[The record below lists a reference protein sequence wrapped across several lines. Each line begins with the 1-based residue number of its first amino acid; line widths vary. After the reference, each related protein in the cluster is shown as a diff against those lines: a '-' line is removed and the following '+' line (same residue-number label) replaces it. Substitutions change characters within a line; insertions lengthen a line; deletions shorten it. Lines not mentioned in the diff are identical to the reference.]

1 VKLAYTGFDMNGRAV
16 QGVVESAG
24 AAEASESLRRQ
35 GVLVTSVVEAAKS
48 AGLFSRA
55 AGGARASGGSATNA
69 GGASLVAAGAGGVS
83 GSVGGS
89 GIGGGRVNVSG
100 GGGGGGGGS
109 LSELA
114 GFARQLSVL
123 ISAKTPL
130 VQALQAIERQTPP
143 GAWCSTLSA
152 MRQKVE
158 EGVSLSEAM
167 EYFPRQFNA
176 VCRALV
182 QAGEA
187 GGSLDMMLRNL
198 AELTRQQLHMRRSV
212 VGALVYPVA
221 LISISSI
228 VLIGLVLFVLPRF
241 EELFK
246 SLGAALP
253 PSTQLLIDISSFGRQ
268 WWFVIVPAVLGS
280 VTGLVFYAR
289 SERGAMTLQSV
300 LMATPRVGMIV
311 RSLAT
316 ARIARVLGALLE
328 AKVGLLDALK
338 LTRQATTIAA
348 YARILEDAE
357 DRITRGENFS
367 ATLAGSAL
375 IPPAIVEA
383 VASGERSGQIG
394 PVLTQV
400 GKFMDEDNELIIKS
414 LTTLLEPLILVI
426 LGVLIGGVAIAM
438 FLPLF
443 DLTAAG
449 GGGSAGGAP

>member
-1 VKLAYTGFDMNGRAV
+1 VKLAYSGFDMSGRAV
-16 QGVVESAG
+16 QGAIESAG
-24 AAEASESLRRQ
+24 SAEATEALRRQ
-35 GVLVTSVVEAAKS
+35 GVLVTSLRES
-48 AGLFSRA
+48 
-55 AGGARASGGSATNA
+55 ASGGNA
-69 GGASLVAAGAGGVS
+69 AEGVRRVLGRAGA
-83 GSVGGS
+83 
-89 GIGGGRVNVSG
+89 
-100 GGGGGGGGS
+100 GGGGGS
-109 LSELA
+109 LTELA
-114 GFARQLSVL
+114 AFSRQLSVL

-130 VQALQAIERQTPP
+130 VQAIQAIERQTPP
-143 GAWCSTLSA
+143 GAWQTTLTA
-152 MRQKVE
+152 LRRRVE

-167 EYFPRQFNA
+167 EQFPRQFNA

-182 QAGEA
+182 QAGES
-187 GGSLDMMLRNL
+187 GGSLDVMLRNL

-221 LISISSI
+221 LISISSL
-228 VLIGLVLFVLPRF
+228 VLVGLVLFVLPRF

-253 PSTQLLIDISSFGRQ
+253 PSTQLLIDVSTFGRD
-268 WWFVIVPAVLGS
+268 WWWAVVPS
-280 VTGLVFYAR
+280 VVGGVVGLVMFTR
-289 SERGAMTLQSV
+289 SDGGRGTVQRV

-338 LTRQATTIAA
+338 LTRQATTLEA
-348 YARILEDAE
+348 YAKVLEEAE
-357 DRITRGENFS
+357 ERITRGENFS
-367 ATLAGSAL
+367 ATLAGSPL

-426 LGVLIGGVAIAM
+426 LGVLIGAVAIAM

-449 GGGSAGGAP
+449 GGGPGPSAGGGGGVGGGQ

>member
-1 VKLAYTGFDMNGRAV
+1 MKLAYSGFDMSGRAV
-16 QGVVESAG
+16 QGAIESAG
-24 AAEASESLRRQ
+24 SAEASEALRRQ
-35 GVLVTSVVEAAKS
+35 GVLVTSLRESV
-48 AGLFSRA
+48 
-55 AGGARASGGSATNA
+55 GS
-69 GGASLVAAGAGGVS
+69 AGAGDGVR
-83 GSVGGS
+83 
-89 GIGGGRVNVSG
+89 RVLART
-100 GGGGGGGGS
+100 GGGGGGS
-109 LSELA
+109 LTELA
-114 GFARQLSVL
+114 GFSRQLSVL

-143 GAWCSTLSA
+143 GAWLTTLTA
-152 MRQKVE
+152 MRRRVE

-167 EYFPRQFNA
+167 EQFPRQFNA
-176 VCRALV
+176 VSRALV

-187 GGSLDMMLRNL
+187 GGSLDVMLRNL

-228 VLIGLVLFVLPRF
+228 VLVGLVLFVLPRF

-253 PSTQLLIDISSFGRQ
+253 PSTQLLIDISTFGRQ
-268 WWFVIVPAVLGS
+268 WWWAVVPS
-280 VTGLVFYAR
+280 VVGGVVGLVAFAR
-289 SERGAMTLQSV
+289 SDGGRGVVQRA
-300 LMATPRVGMIV
+300 LMSTPRVGMIV

-328 AKVGLLDALK
+328 AKVGLLEALK
-338 LTRQATTIAA
+338 LTRQATTLEA
-348 YARILEDAE
+348 YAKILDEAE
-357 DRITRGENFS
+357 ERITRGENFS
-367 ATLAGSAL
+367 ATLAGSSL

-414 LTTLLEPLILVI
+414 LTTLLEPLILVV
-426 LGVLIGGVAIAM
+426 LGVLIGAVAIAM

-449 GGGSAGGAP
+449 GGGPGPVGGGQ

>member
-1 VKLAYTGFDMNGRAV
+1 MKLAYTGFDMNGRAV
-16 QGVVESAG
+16 RGVVESIG

-35 GVLVTSVVEAAKS
+35 GVLLTSIAEGGKG
-48 AGLFSRA
+48 AGFFSRA
-55 AGGARASGGSATNA
+55 AGTARSTAASGSITVNPSASNSAGIGAATGSN
-69 GGASLVAAGAGGVS
+69 G
-83 GSVGGS
+83 
-89 GIGGGRVNVSG
+89 GGGRG
-100 GGGGGGGGS
+100 AGGGS
-109 LSELA
+109 LTELA

-130 VQALQAIERQTPP
+130 VQALQAIERQTPAGP
-143 GAWCSTLSA
+143 WARTLGA

-167 EYFPRQFNA
+167 QHFPRQFNA

-187 GGSLDMMLRNL
+187 GGSLDSMLRNL

-221 LISISSI
+221 LISISSM

-253 PSTQLLIDISSFGRQ
+253 PSTQLLIDVSSFGRQ
-268 WWFVIVPAVLGS
+268 WWFAIVPAVIS
-280 VTGLVFYAR
+280 VAVALYYYVR
-289 SERGAMTLQSV
+289 SEHGAMAFQAA
-300 LMATPRVGMIV
+300 LMGTPRVGMIV

-328 AKVGLLDALK
+328 AKVGLLDAIK

-348 YARILEDAE
+348 YAKILEDAE

-367 ATLAGSAL
+367 ATLASSTL

-414 LTTLLEPLILVI
+414 LTTLLEPLILVV
-426 LGVLIGGVAIAM
+426 LGVLIGAVAIAM

-449 GGGSAGGAP
+449 GGSAGPGGAP